1 MEASDAAKPAPECSG
16 NRPRNIDSFEALDVS
31 IHNET
36 TENSQEK
43 NRHSAA
49 ATEEGLP
56 TFFELVAANSVGV
69 LHGIIGYSKSALGMI
84 EAVDPDGYIDSV
96 LKVISQANELAST
109 ARPLKKPTIISHE
122 TADRYERE
130 AAALRDRAYLLE
142 TEASHHRAA
151 ASLGGNS

>member
-1 MEASDAAKPAPECSG
+1 MAK
-16 NRPRNIDSFEALDVS
+16 
-31 IHNET
+31 NET
-36 TENSQEK
+36 NPEDGASGFGKTCSLLGSENTPDHAPKADVEQAET
-43 NRHSAA
+43 AA
-49 ATEEGLP
+49 QLP
-56 TFFELVAANSVGV
+56 TFFELIAASSKGF

-84 EAVDPDGYIDSV
+84 DADDPDGYIDSV
-96 LKVISQANELAST
+96 LKMISQANELASI

-151 ASLGGNS
+151 ASIGGSAQ